1 MNSTWDILR
10 LELMDAMGE
19 TALMVCIAMAAS
31 LVFGLLI
38 GLVLYLTSSRLF
50 FPNRVLNA
58 IMGIIVNVI
67 RSVPFVILL
76 VLLIP
81 ITKVIAGSSIG
92 PVAASVPLAFAS
104 IAFFARLVEA
114 AFSEVD
120 KGVLEAAIA
129 TGAKLSLIL
138 RKVLFVEA
146 MPGLIRATTVTII
159 SLIGYS
165 AMAGLVGGGGV
176 GDLAIQYG
184 YYRYETGV
192 MFATVI
198 LLIVIVQGAQFIGDW
213 FARLFTRR

>member
-1 MNSTWDILR
+1 MDSTWDILR
-10 LELMDAMGE
+10 LELLPAISDTLIMIG
-19 TALMVCIAMAAS
+19 ISMAAS

-38 GLVLYLTSSRLF
+38 GLVLYLSASPLF
-50 FPNRVLNA
+50 FPNRFLNA
-58 IMGIIVNVI
+58 VMGVLVNII

-81 ITKVIAGSSIG
+81 VTKAVAGTSIG

-104 IAFFARLVEA
+104 VAFFARLVEG

-129 TGAKLSLIL
+129 TGAELGLIL

-146 MPGLIRATTVTII
+146 MPGLIRATTVTVI

-165 AMAGLVGGGGV
+165 AMAGLVGGGGI

-192 MFATVI
+192 MIATVL
-198 LLIVIVQGAQFIGDW
+198 LLIVIVQGAQYVGDW
-213 FARLFTRR
+213 LARLFTRK

>member
-1 MNSTWDILR
+1 MDSTWDILQ
-10 LELMDAMGE
+10 LELPSAIWE
-19 TALMVCIAMAAS
+19 TLIMIGISLAAS

-38 GLVLYLTSSRLF
+38 GLILYLSSSPLF
-50 FPNRVLNA
+50 FPRRTLNA
-58 IMGIIVNVI
+58 VMGVLVNVI

-81 ITKVIAGSSIG
+81 LTKLIVNTTIG

-104 IAFFARLVEA
+104 VAFFARLVEG

-129 TGAKLSLIL
+129 TGAGLGLIL

-146 MPGLIRATTVTII
+146 MPGLIRATTVTVI

-165 AMAGLVGGGGV
+165 AMAGLVGGGGI

-192 MFATVI
+192 MIATVL
-198 LLIVIVQGAQFIGDW
+198 LLIVIVQGAQFVGDW
-213 FARLFTRR
+213 CARVFTRK

>member
-1 MNSTWDILR
+1 MDNTWDILR
-10 LELMDAMGE
+10 LELLPAIWETLLMILISMG
-19 TALMVCIAMAAS
+19 AS
-31 LVFGLLI
+31 LIFGLLI
-38 GLVLYLTSSRLF
+38 GLILYLSSSSLF
-50 FPNRVLNA
+50 FSNRVLNSV
-58 IMGIIVNVI
+58 MGILVNII

-81 ITKVIAGSSIG
+81 VTKVIAGTSIG

-104 IAFFARLVEA
+104 VAFFARLVEG

-129 TGAKLSLIL
+129 TGAGLGLIL

-146 MPGLIRATTVTII
+146 MPGLIRATTVTVI
-159 SLIGYS
+159 SLVGYS
-165 AMAGLVGGGGV
+165 AMAGLVGGGGI

-192 MFATVI
+192 MIATVI

-213 FARLFTRR
+213 FARIYTRK

>member
-1 MNSTWDILR
+1 MDNTWDILR
-10 LELMDAMGE
+10 LELFPAMWD
-19 TALMVCIAMAAS
+19 TLIMIFISMAAS
-31 LVFGLLI
+31 LIFGLLI
-38 GLVLYLTSSRLF
+38 GLVLYLSSSRLF

-58 IMGIIVNVI
+58 IMGVVVNII
-67 RSVPFVILL
+67 RSIPFVILL

-81 ITKVIAGSSIG
+81 VTKVIAGTSIG

-104 IAFFARLVEA
+104 IAFFARLVEG

-129 TGAKLSLIL
+129 TGAGLGLIL

-146 MPGLIRATTVTII
+146 MPGLIRATTVTVI

-165 AMAGLVGGGGV
+165 AMAGLVGGGGI

-198 LLIVIVQGAQFIGDW
+198 LLILIVQGAQFVGDW
-213 FARLFTRR
+213 TARIFTRK

>member
-1 MNSTWDILR
+1 
-10 LELMDAMGE
+10 
-19 TALMVCIAMAAS
+19 MVAIATGAS

-38 GLVLYLTSSRLF
+38 GLVLYLTASPLF
-50 FPNRVLNA
+50 FPNRFLNTV
-58 IMGIIVNVI
+58 MGVVVNII

-81 ITKVIAGSSIG
+81 VTDLIVGTTIG
-92 PVAASVPLAFAS
+92 PIAASVPLAFAS
-104 IAFFARLVEA
+104 VAFFARLVEG

-129 TGAKLSLIL
+129 TGAGLGLIL

-146 MPGLIRATTVTII
+146 MPGLIRATTVTVI

-165 AMAGLVGGGGV
+165 AMAGLVGGGGI

-192 MFATVI
+192 MIATVL

-213 FARLFTRR
+213 LARRFTRR

>member
-1 MNSTWDILR
+1 MDSTWDILQ
-10 LELMDAMGE
+10 LELLPAIWDTLVMILIAMG
-19 TALMVCIAMAAS
+19 AS

-38 GLVLYLTSSRLF
+38 GLILYLTSSSLF
-50 FPNRVLNA
+50 FPNRTLNT
-58 IMGIIVNVI
+58 IMGVVVNVI

-81 ITKVIAGSSIG
+81 LTKVIAGTSIG

-104 IAFFARLVEA
+104 IAFYARLVEG

-129 TGAKLSLIL
+129 TGAGLGLIL

-165 AMAGLVGGGGV
+165 AMAGLVGGGGI

-192 MFATVI
+192 MIATVI
-198 LLIVIVQGAQFIGDW
+198 LLIFIVQGAQYVGDR
-213 FARLFTRR
+213 FARIFTRK

>member
-1 MNSTWDILR
+1 MDNTWDILR
-10 LELMDAMGE
+10 LELLPAIWETLLMILISMG
-19 TALMVCIAMAAS
+19 AS
-31 LVFGLLI
+31 LIFGLLI
-38 GLVLYLTSSRLF
+38 GLVLYLSSSSLF
-50 FPNRVLNA
+50 FSNRVLNSV
-58 IMGIIVNVI
+58 MGILVNII

-81 ITKVIAGSSIG
+81 VTKVIAGTSIG

-104 IAFFARLVEA
+104 VAFFARLVEG

-129 TGAKLSLIL
+129 TGAGLGLIL

-146 MPGLIRATTVTII
+146 MPGLIRATTVTVI
-159 SLIGYS
+159 SLVGYS
-165 AMAGLVGGGGV
+165 AMAGLVGGGGI

-192 MFATVI
+192 MIATVI

-213 FARLFTRR
+213 FARIYTRK

>member
-1 MNSTWDILR
+1 MDSTWDILR
-10 LELMDAMGE
+10 LELLPAISDTLIMIG
-19 TALMVCIAMAAS
+19 ISMAAS

-38 GLVLYLTSSRLF
+38 GLVLYLSASPLF
-50 FPNRVLNA
+50 FPNRFLNA
-58 IMGIIVNVI
+58 VMGVLVNII

-81 ITKVIAGSSIG
+81 VTKAVAGTSIG

-104 IAFFARLVEA
+104 VAFFARLVEG

-129 TGAKLSLIL
+129 TGAELGLIL

-146 MPGLIRATTVTII
+146 MPGLIRATTVTVI

-165 AMAGLVGGGGV
+165 AMAGLVGGGGI

-192 MFATVI
+192 MGATVL
-198 LLIVIVQGAQFIGDW
+198 LLIVIVQGAQYVGDW
-213 FARLFTRR
+213 LARLFTRK

>member
-1 MNSTWDILR
+1 MDSTQDILR
-10 LELMDAMGE
+10 LELGPAVWETFQMVAIAMG
-19 TALMVCIAMAAS
+19 AS
-31 LVFGLLI
+31 LVVGLLI
-38 GLVLYLTSSRLF
+38 GLILYLTASPLF
-50 FPNRVLNA
+50 FPNR
-58 IMGIIVNVI
+58 IVNTVMGVLVNII

-81 ITKVIAGSSIG
+81 VTDFIVGTNIG

-104 IAFFARLVEA
+104 TAFFARLVEG

-129 TGAKLSLIL
+129 TGAGLGLIL

-146 MPGLIRATTVTII
+146 RPGLIRAMTVTVI

-165 AMAGLVGGGGV
+165 AMAGLVGGGGI

-192 MFATVI
+192 MITTVL
-198 LLIVIVQGAQFIGDW
+198 LLIVIVQGAQFLGDSL
-213 FARLFTRR
+213 ARRFTRK